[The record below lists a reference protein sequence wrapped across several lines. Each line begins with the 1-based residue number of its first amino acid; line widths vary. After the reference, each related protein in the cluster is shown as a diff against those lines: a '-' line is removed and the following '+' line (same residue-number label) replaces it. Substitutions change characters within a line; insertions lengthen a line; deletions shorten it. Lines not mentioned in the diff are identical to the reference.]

1 MEKENNPVIE
11 GMIKASMMKE
21 ALASC
26 QLEGI
31 GENIT
36 LSDLYLEELKN
47 EQNPA
52 HKTPSVKKRRKVE
65 RDLGD

>member
-1 MEKENNPVIE
+1 MKAIIE

-26 QLEGI
+26 QMEGI

-36 LSDLYLEELKN
+36 LRDLYLEELK
-47 EQNPA
+47 
-52 HKTPSVKKRRKVE
+52 KKERKE
-65 RDLGD
+65 K